1 MTRPSSLQA
10 CFQSTL
16 ESRSDKPVL
25 AFYDRHG
32 AFRWMN
38 GREVAARGAGAA
50 AELRAAGLRP
60 GDVCIIIL
68 PSGPASAFM
77 LTGALMVGALP
88 LMLAPPSLQKFNSDL
103 TSIFERTARKTG
115 ARVVVHDD
123 SLSLEARMP
132 RGAGRIVTTAER
144 MPDELVEGPEWAHPA
159 GGSYAALQLTSG
171 TTGFPRVCMWKHEGV
186 LAALDGMT
194 RAMDLRD
201 DDVFFNWTP
210 LYHDMGLV
218 NNFFTCLWRGL
229 PMVLQNPNDFV
240 RKPATWLRGLADT
253 GSTVTWSPNFGYALA
268 AERVTDRELEGV
280 RLAGVRQWWNAA
292 ERIHLE
298 SMRAFHRRF
307 EPYGVK
313 WEALKTNF
321 GCAENVGGAT
331 FSDPNGPVVV
341 EHLDREAFQSR
352 RKAVPVPEDRSGE
365 DSLAVVSAG
374 RPHPLMRVGILGPRG
389 RELPEGQV
397 GEIAMRTPSRLAGF
411 MADAASTRR
420 AHLGEYL
427 RTGDLGYMR
436 NGEVFWVGRVRER
449 IAVRG
454 KKFDPSD
461 FERALLDVPGLR
473 KGCFAAF
480 GVDDAQTGTQRV
492 VIVCEA
498 QEPLERPGGELV
510 AAVRERIYRQLDLT
524 VGDVVLVKA
533 GTLSKTSS
541 GKRRHRNF
549 AQMYREGKLGAWLIE
564 AAA

>member
-1 MTRPSSLQA
+1 MKGGASLQA
-10 CFQSTL
+10 AIEKTL
-16 ESRSDKPVL
+16 EKRADLPVL

-32 AFRWMN
+32 KFRWMD

-50 AELRAAGLRP
+50 AELRASGLER
-60 GDVCIIIL
+60 GDVCIVVL
-68 PSGPASAFM
+68 PSGPASAFA
-77 LTGALMVGALP
+77 LTGALMLGALP

-103 TSIFERTARKTG
+103 TKIFERTARRTG

-132 RGAGRIVTTAER
+132 RGAKRIVTTSER
-144 MPDELVEGPEWAHPA
+144 MPDELPDGVRWAHPSA
-159 GGSYAALQLTSG
+159 GDIAALQLTSG

-201 DDVFFNWTP
+201 EDVFFNWTP

-240 RKPATWLRGLADT
+240 RKPGSWLKGLAET

-268 AERVTDRELEGV
+268 AERVTDRDLEGV
-280 RLAGVRQWWNAA
+280 RLDGVRQWWNAA

-313 WEALKTNF
+313 WAALKTNF

-331 FSDPNGPVVV
+331 FSDPNGPCVV
-341 EHLDREAFQSR
+341 EHIDREAFQAR
-352 RKAVPVPEDRSGE
+352 RVAVPVAEDATGE
-365 DSLAVVSAG
+365 GSLAVVSAG
-374 RPHPLMRVGILGPRG
+374 RPHPLMRVSILSPRG
-389 RELPEGQV
+389 KELPEGHV
-397 GEIAMRTPSRLAGF
+397 GEIAMKTPSRLAGF
-411 MADAASTRR
+411 MKDAASTRR
-420 AHLGEYL
+420 AKLGEYL
-427 RTGDLGYMR
+427 RTGDLGYLR
-436 NGEVFWVGRVRER
+436 DGEVFWVGRVRER

-461 FERALLDVPGLR
+461 FERALLDIPGLR

-480 GVDDAQTGTQRV
+480 GVDDARSGTQRV
-492 VIVCEA
+492 VVVAEA
-498 QEPLERPGGELV
+498 QEPLARPRAEIV
-510 AAVRERIYRQLDLT
+510 AAVRERIYQHLDLT
-524 VGDVVLVKA
+524 VGDIVLVKP
-533 GTLSKTSS
+533 GTLAKTSS

-549 AQMYREGKLGAWLIE
+549 GQMYREGKLEAWAVQD
-564 AAA
+564 AA